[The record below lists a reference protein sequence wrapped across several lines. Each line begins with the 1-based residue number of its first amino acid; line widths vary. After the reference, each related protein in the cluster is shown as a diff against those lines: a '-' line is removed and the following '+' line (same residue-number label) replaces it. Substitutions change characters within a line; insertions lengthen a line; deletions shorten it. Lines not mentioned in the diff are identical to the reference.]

1 MQMFKVYPKFLKF
14 CFSISSFKKKKKDS
28 EILKNLKWPGAI
40 LFLEKSRPLVSEF
53 IRYRDKLLVHFE
65 LFNMPLN
72 GTYSSY

>member
-1 MQMFKVYPKFLKF
+1 MQMFKVYPKSPKF
-14 CFSISSFKKKKKDS
+14 CFSISSLKKKKDS

-53 IRYRDKLLVHFE
+53 IRYRDKLFVHFG

-72 GTYSSY
+72 GTYSS